1 MHRAHPSLALA
12 AMGGRLPPGMPMTPL
27 GQGQFPPNI
36 MLGQP
41 GQPYPQRRGRQP
53 SVSIGGPPKAQL
65 GGPGKNHVPTPLT
78 PAATAATASATA
90 VKAKKAAVSLPKETI
105 PGEDGQPATHPEWAR
120 VPIPID
126 EVPEQLPL
134 PPPVIDTREIYPE
147 DMWRQKLP
155 DTIDVFLPG
164 KVCSFLS
171 SECVL

>member
-1 MHRAHPSLALA
+1 
-12 AMGGRLPPGMPMTPL
+12 MTPL

-36 MLGQP
+36 MLGQG

-90 VKAKKAAVSLPKETI
+90 VKTKKAIVSFPKETI

-164 KVCSFLS
+164 KVCLSPS
-171 SECVL
+171 SEGVSWEHRSAAPP